1 MDEARTEADRAF
13 KGEPPKPVLYRQQAF
28 GLDSVFTGAA
38 MLIVILHL
46 ELSDLLAARSVV
58 GLPREAPS
66 WGADHF
72 QQFA

>member
-28 GLDSVFTGAA
+28 GLDSVLTGAA

-46 ELSDLLAARSVV
+46 ELSDLLAIRSVV
-58 GLPREAPS
+58 GLPREEPS

>member
-1 MDEARTEADRAF
+1 MDEARTEVDRAF

-28 GLDSVFTGAA
+28 GLDSVLTGAA

-46 ELSDLLAARSVV
+46 ELSDLLATRSVV

>member
-28 GLDSVFTGAA
+28 GLDSVLTGAA

-46 ELSDLLAARSVV
+46 EISALLATKLVV
-58 GLPREAPS
+58 GLPRDVPS

-72 QQFA
+72 QQFD

>member
-1 MDEARTEADRAF
+1 MMVCE
-13 KGEPPKPVLYRQQAF
+13 LNN
-28 GLDSVFTGAA
+28 
-38 MLIVILHL
+38 ILHL
-46 ELSDLLAARSVV
+46 ELSDLLATRSVV

>member
-1 MDEARTEADRAF
+1 M
-13 KGEPPKPVLYRQQAF
+13 LYRQQAF
-28 GLDSVFTGAA
+28 GLDSVLTGAA

-46 ELSDLLAARSVV
+46 ELSDLLATRSVV